1 MQSGINLI
9 QVLSSMLRD
18 YLILGTDTLRKGIS
32 SALADLLRQLLTT
45 LVVATLLLI
54 ALAVLAVGL
63 TAFLTELTGL
73 LGMSALIV
81 GAVYLAA
88 ALILITNQ
96 QNSLK
101 GKQQ

>member
-9 QVLSSMLRD
+9 EVLSSMFKD
-18 YLILGTDTLRKGIS
+18 YLKLGTDTLRKGIT

-63 TAFLTELTGL
+63 TAFLTELTGH
-73 LGMSALIV
+73 LGISALIV
-81 GAVYLAA
+81 GAFYLAS
-88 ALILITNQ
+88 ALILMTNQ

>member
-9 QVLSSMLRD
+9 EVLSSMFKD
-18 YLILGTDTLRKGIS
+18 YLKLGTDTLRKGIS

-45 LVVATLLLI
+45 LVVAILLLI

-63 TAFLTELTGL
+63 TAFLTELTGY
-73 LGMSALIV
+73 LGISALIV
-81 GAVYLAA
+81 GAVFLAA
-88 ALILITNQ
+88 ALILMTNQ

>member
-9 QVLSSMLRD
+9 EVLSSMLRD
-18 YLILGTDTLRKGIS
+18 YLKLGTDTLRKSIS

-63 TAFLTELTGL
+63 TAFLTELTGH
-73 LGMSALIV
+73 LGISALIV

-88 ALILITNQ
+88 AASLISQ
-96 QNSLK
+96 KLK
-101 GKQQ
+101 P

>member
-9 QVLSSMLRD
+9 EVLSSMLRD
-18 YLILGTDTLRKGIS
+18 YLKLGTDTLRKGIS
-32 SALADLLRQLLTT
+32 SALADLLRQLFTT

-54 ALAVLAVGL
+54 ALTVLAVGL
-63 TAFLTELTGL
+63 TAFLTELTGH
-73 LGMSALIV
+73 LGISALIV
-81 GAVYLAA
+81 GSVCLAA